1 MNVYRHG
8 LRSLAADYARCGAGL
23 AATVTPLVATPL
35 LPALDWTLAAAALL
49 FALHGTKT
57 ALRHLSVVE
66 CGQEGISLR
75 GPIPKSIRWS
85 ELRELRLRY
94 FSTRRDRERGWMQ
107 LVLKDSESTLR
118 VESTLAGFGDI
129 VAHAA
134 QAAAA
139 AGLDLSA
146 ATLGNL
152 ERLRR
157 D

>member
-1 MNVYRHG
+1 M
-8 LRSLAADYARCGAGL
+8 
-23 AATVTPLVATPL
+23 PL
-35 LPALDWTLAAAALL
+35 LPALAWAFAAAALL
-49 FALHGTKT
+49 FALHGTRT

-66 CGQEGISLR
+66 CGEEGIRLR

-85 ELRELRLRY
+85 ELSGLRLRY
-94 FSTRRDRERGWMQ
+94 FSARRDRERGWMQ
-107 LVLKDSESTLR
+107 LVLKGSKSTLR

-129 VAHAA
+129 VARAA
-134 QAAAA
+134 EAAAA
-139 AGLDLSA
+139 AGLNLSP

>member
-1 MNVYRHG
+1 MNVHRHG

-23 AATVTPLVATPL
+23 AATVAPLVAVPL
-35 LPALDWTLAAAALL
+35 LPALAWAFAAAALL
-49 FALHGTKT
+49 FALHGTRT

-66 CGQEGISLR
+66 CGEEGIRLR

-85 ELRELRLRY
+85 ELRGLRLRY
-94 FSTRRDRERGWMQ
+94 FSARRDRERGWMQ
-107 LVLKDSESTLR
+107 LVLKGSKSTLR

-129 VAHAA
+129 VARAA
-134 QAAAA
+134 EAAAA
-139 AGLDLSA
+139 AGLDLSP